1 MSIDNKKALIVG
13 GIYNEMSPCFN
24 LSLSGM
30 IPDGRIYRIIIVT
43 NLVPSSNLAVTWQ

>member
-1 MSIDNKKALIVG
+1 MPIDNKKALIVG

-30 IPDGRIYRIIIVT
+30 IPDGGIYRIIIVI
-43 NLVPSSNLAVTWQ
+43 NLVPGSTLAITWQ